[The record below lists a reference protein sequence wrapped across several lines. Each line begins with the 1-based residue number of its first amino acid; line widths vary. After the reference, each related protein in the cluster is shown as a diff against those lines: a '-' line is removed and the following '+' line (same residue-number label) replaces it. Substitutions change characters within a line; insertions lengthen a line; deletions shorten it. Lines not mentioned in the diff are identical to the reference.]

1 MSKQLGVSTG
11 LTKSA
16 SVLYN
21 SADQGHPSLHRNSQ
35 VRSKT
40 VASTPDRYVWKVSPE
55 SIYTL
60 YKALV
65 ETV

>member
-1 MSKQLGVSTG
+1 
-11 LTKSA
+11 
-16 SVLYN
+16 
-21 SADQGHPSLHRNSQ
+21 
-35 VRSKT
+35 

-65 ETV
+65 ETVWQEQELCWSTAVCWL